1 MTKTQVEKFIKH
13 FSFKRNKERL
23 LNLLKTEGEY
33 VEFIEG
39 SGYIYAVKIGE
50 ADGNDVMLK
59 VNMYNGELTIIDA
72 FIRSIPGVEL
82 AIA

>member
-59 VNMYNGELTIIDA
+59 VNMYNGELTIVDA